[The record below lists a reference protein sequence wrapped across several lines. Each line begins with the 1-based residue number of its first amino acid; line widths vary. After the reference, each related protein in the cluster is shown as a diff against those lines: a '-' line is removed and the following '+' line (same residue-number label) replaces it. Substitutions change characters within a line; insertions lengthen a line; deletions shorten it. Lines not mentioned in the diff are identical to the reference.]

1 MLVTS
6 IIGMLLGFHPSQSM
20 QSPHAM
26 QSSQS
31 LQFISWQALQVFV
44 CGTLGIALAAAS
56 AAVINHLVDSSIDAK
71 MSRTAQRPIASGRI
85 SGKNAVIF
93 AVFLGI
99 CGLTILSLFVNVLTA
114 VLSFLTLLGYAVIY
128 TMYLKRATPQNIVIG
143 GAAGAMPP
151 LLGWA
156 AVSNEIHA
164 HALLLV
170 LIIFIWTPPHF
181 WALAIYR
188 NEDYKNAKIPMLP
201 VTHGISFTITC
212 IILYTILLIVITLLP
227 YITAMS
233 GVLYLISA
241 IILGFL
247 FLLQCVRLSFSY
259 QRCLKSNAL
268 ALDRELDKKS
278 DLDKEPDEE
287 LAANDL
293 RLFKKTAFKT
303 FSFSILYLLLLF
315 AALLIDHYYRL

>member
-1 MLVTS
+1 MTATEIELPFNSFLHDLRDYYTLCKPKVVAVMLVTS
-6 IIGMLLGFHPSQSM
+6 MIGMLLGLHPSQPLS
-20 QSPHAM
+20 
-26 QSSQS
+26 
-31 LQFISWQALQVFV
+31 FISWQTLQVLQVFV

-93 AVFLGI
+93 ATILGI
-99 CGLTILSLFVNVLTA
+99 CGLTILLLFVNVLTA

-128 TMYLKRATPQNIVIG
+128 TMFLKRATPQNIVIG

-188 NEDYKNAKIPMLP
+188 NEDYKNAEDP
-201 VTHGISFTITC
+201 HAS
-212 IILYTILLIVITLLP
+212 
-227 YITAMS
+227 
-233 GVLYLISA
+233 
-241 IILGFL
+241 
-247 FLLQCVRLSFSY
+247 
-259 QRCLKSNAL
+259 SNAWHIFHNHL
-268 ALDRELDKKS
+268 HHFVHHSFDCNY
-278 DLDKEPDEE
+278 
-287 LAANDL
+287 LAALYHSHVWDFIFDIGYYF
-293 RLFKKTAFKT
+293 RFAFPAT
-303 FSFSILYLLLLF
+303 MYTSFF
-315 AALLIDHYYRL
+315 